1 LTTLKI
7 KKIMNYTGNEDH
19 AISLADAAELTA
31 RYRAQFSAGTFYI
44 KGEYFGKNALN
55 SLLNQTGCVGA
66 RMYYGLK
73 ADQTQCLVIVGVDS
87 NGNDMTTGE
96 IMEMGLPCPVTC
108 SVDNAL
114 NC

>member
-1 LTTLKI
+1 
-7 KKIMNYTGNEDH
+7 MNYTGNEEH

-31 RYRAQFSAGTFYI
+31 RYRAQFNAETFYI

-55 SLLNQTGCVGA
+55 SLLNQVGCVGA

-73 ADQTQCLVIVGVDS
+73 ADQSQCLVIVGVDS
-87 NGNDMTTGE
+87 SGNDITTGE
-96 IMEMGLPCPVTC
+96 IMDFGIPCPNAC

>member
-1 LTTLKI
+1 MTTLKI

-31 RYRAQFSAGTFYI
+31 RYRTQFSAGTFYI

-96 IMEMGLPCPVTC
+96 IMEMGLPCPTRC
-108 SVDNAL
+108 SDDNAL

>member
-1 LTTLKI
+1 
-7 KKIMNYTGNEDH
+7 MNYTGNEEH

-55 SLLNQTGCVGA
+55 SLLNQQGCVGA

-73 ADQTQCLVIVGVDS
+73 ADQTQCLVIVGVDA
-87 NGNDMTTGE
+87 NGNDMTAGE
-96 IMEMGLPCPVTC
+96 IMEFGQPCPNNC